1 MLQKLPYDFWLSFQC
16 PLYLNESIHIVF
28 SSECTISMKDV
39 LYLIATPAPGMMH
52 IMEKPAQCGNFDSYQ
67 MPEGFPVGMFPF
79 LWPLRLK

>member
-1 MLQKLPYDFWLSFQC
+1 
-16 PLYLNESIHIVF
+16 
-28 SSECTISMKDV
+28 MKDV